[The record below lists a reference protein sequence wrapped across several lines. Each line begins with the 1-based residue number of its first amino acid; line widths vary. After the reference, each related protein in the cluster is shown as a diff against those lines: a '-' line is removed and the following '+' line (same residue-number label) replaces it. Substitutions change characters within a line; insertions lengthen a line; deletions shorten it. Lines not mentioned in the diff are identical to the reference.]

1 MATMD
6 VLPIHNLNRYLPVI
20 LVVMCAITALN
31 LWGKLLN
38 CCSNPRY
45 RFSSDDIIVAERRE
59 NQKLAG
65 AATCL
70 WCLSGLQGRL
80 LVRKEADAL
89 SKGFSIAE

>member
-45 RFSSDDIIVAERRE
+45 RFSSDDVDDAYTE
-59 NQKLAG
+59 K
-65 AATCL
+65 
-70 WCLSGLQGRL
+70 GRL

-89 SKGFSIAE
+89 SKGFSIAEVLPTAYFEL